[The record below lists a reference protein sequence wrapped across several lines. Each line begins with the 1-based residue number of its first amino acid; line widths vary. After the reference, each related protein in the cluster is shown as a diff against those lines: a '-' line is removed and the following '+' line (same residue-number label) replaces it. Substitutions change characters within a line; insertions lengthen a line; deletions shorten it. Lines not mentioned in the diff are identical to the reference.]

1 MIKATPSQQATLRRI
16 CRYVN
21 ACDVMSANYEIKTWE
36 VTPLSPDGD
45 GCLPGT
51 IDLLVVSGIKSDVDP
66 LDAIL
71 IRTMRH
77 VFIGPK
83 GGISAVINGKIV
95 KGDKA
100 LLLSARN

>member
-1 MIKATPSQQATLRRI
+1 MIKATPSQQATLRRV

-21 ACDVMSANYEIKTWE
+21 ACEAMPANYEIKTWK

-45 GCLPGT
+45 GTLA
-51 IDLLVVSGIKSDVDP
+51 LLVISGIKADVDP

-71 IRTMRH
+71 CRTMRH

-83 GGISAVINGKIV
+83 GGISAVIKGKIV

-100 LLLSARN
+100 LLLSRRNL